1 MILKLGLELLLAAS
15 DVSSLVILLDR
26 GGSPAE
32 VCLLGLYRAGDDLR
46 KTPVTV
52 GAAGSESGKTG
63 SEGGSE
69 GKLPEISRRKSV
81 FKIKIRM
88 Q

>member
-15 DVSSLVILLDR
+15 DVSSLVILPDR

-32 VCLLGLYRAGDDLR
+32 VCLLGLYRAGDDLE

-69 GKLPEISRRKSV
+69 GKLTEISRRKSV
-81 FKIKIRM
+81 F
-88 Q
+88 